1 MKIKKSKL
9 KEIIR
14 EVLYREAGKR
24 VVAEGRIDELFGLF
38 GGGKKGKKGNVVTL
52 DNSDK
57 HTGQLQKAFNEI
69 GGAMSGMGA
78 KAIPQLF
85 SNMAKGFAKGEGT
98 APHDENLVAKA
109 MTEFNALKEKDHK
122 RGFDGVE
129 EMLISLKNK
138 QIGDQSVDKFMNAM
152 LKLT

>member
-1 MKIKKSKL
+1 
-9 KEIIR
+9 
-14 EVLYREAGKR
+14 
-24 VVAEGRIDELFGLF
+24 
-38 GGGKKGKKGNVVTL
+38 
-52 DNSDK
+52 
-57 HTGQLQKAFNEI
+57 
-69 GGAMSGMGA
+69 MGA

>member
-1 MKIKKSKL
+1 MKIKESKL
-9 KEIIR
+9 REIIKQTIYT
-14 EVLYREAGKR
+14 EVGRRAIN
-24 VVAEGRIDELFGLF
+24 EGRIDELFGLF

-52 DNSDK
+52 DNPDK

-85 SNMAKGFAKGEGT
+85 SNLAKAFAKGGT
-98 APHDENLVAKA
+98 APHDENLLAKA
-109 MTEFNALKEKDHK
+109 MIEFKDLKAKGSM

-129 EMLISLKNK
+129 EMLLSLKNK

>member
-1 MKIKKSKL
+1 MKIKESKL
-9 KEIIR
+9 REIIK
-14 EVLYREAGKR
+14 EALYREAGKR
-24 VVAEGRIDELFGLF
+24 VVAEGRIEELFGLF

-52 DNSDK
+52 DNPDK

-85 SNMAKGFAKGEGT
+85 SNMAKAFAKGGT
-98 APHDENLVAKA
+98 APYDENLIAKA
-109 MTEFNALKEKDHK
+109 MTEFNALKEKGSK

-129 EMLISLKNK
+129 EMLLSLKNK
-138 QIGDQSVDKFMNAM
+138 QVGDQSVDKFMNAM

>member
-1 MKIKKSKL
+1 MKFKKSDLHKV
-9 KEIIR
+9 IR
-14 EVLYREAGKR
+14 EAIYQEVGRK
-24 VVAEGRIDELFGLF
+24 VIKEGRVDEFLGGLF
-38 GGGKKGKKGNVVTL
+38 GKKKKKGNVVAL
-52 DNSDK
+52 DNPDK

-85 SNMAKGFAKGEGT
+85 SNMAKAFAKGGT
-98 APHDENLVAKA
+98 APYDENLIAKA
-109 MTEFNALKEKDHK
+109 MTEFNALKEKGSK

-129 EMLISLKNK
+129 EMLLSLKSK

>member
-1 MKIKKSKL
+1 MKFKRSDLHKV
-9 KEIIR
+9 IR
-14 EVLYREAGKR
+14 EAIYQEVGRK
-24 VVAEGRIDELFGLF
+24 VIKEGRVDELFGLF
-38 GGGKKGKKGNVVTL
+38 GKKKKKKGNVVTL
-52 DNSDK
+52 DNPDK

-85 SNMAKGFAKGEGT
+85 SNLAKGFAKGEGT
-98 APHDENLVAKA
+98 APHDENLLAKA
-109 MTEFNALKEKDHK
+109 MTEFNALKEKDPK

-129 EMLISLKNK
+129 EMLLSLKNK
-138 QIGDQSVDKFMNAM
+138 QVGDQSVDKFMNAM

>member
-1 MKIKKSKL
+1 MKIKESKL
-9 KEIIR
+9 REIIK
-14 EVLYREAGKR
+14 EALYREAGKR
-24 VVAEGRIDELFGLF
+24 VVAEGRSEELFGLF

-52 DNSDK
+52 DNPDK

-85 SNMAKGFAKGEGT
+85 SNMAKAFAKGGT
-98 APHDENLVAKA
+98 APYDENLIAKA
-109 MTEFNALKEKDHK
+109 MTEFNALKEKGSK

-129 EMLISLKNK
+129 EMLLSLKNK
-138 QIGDQSVDKFMNAM
+138 QVGDQSVDKFMNAM